1 MSRVVTHIFYLANTK
16 LLVTMKI
23 SVIGLGYLGTT
34 HAVAMAQLGHNVIGI
49 EPDRSRVQ
57 ALTAGNLP
65 FFEPGLEDALKQ
77 AISSGKISFQSHHDD
92 LSAASDI
99 HFVCV
104 GTPQIS
110 GQQTADTSYVFAAA
124 RQLAAVLKPTSLV
137 VGKSTVPVGTARNL
151 IAKMQEVS
159 GFVPRL
165 CWNPEFLREG
175 TALADSMLPDRIVIG
190 SDDPEYNQALKGCY
204 QTMIDQGIPVLEL
217 DLETAELVKV
227 SANAFLATKISFINA
242 MAEIA
247 EASGA
252 DAVRLA
258 EAIGL
263 DNRIGKSF
271 LRTGIGFGGG
281 CLPKDIRGFI
291 ARADELG
298 VGDSLAFLKEVDQI
312 NLRRRQRIVSLATEE
327 LGDIRNKKITMLG
340 ISFKPDSD
348 DLRDSPAL
356 EIALRLQALGGIVT
370 VHDPVSLE
378 NLDKK
383 SSGLISEADLS
394 TAVKDAD
401 LMILGTEWADYK
413 NLDPEAVS
421 SLPRV
426 KTIIDG
432 RNVLNVDSWQKAGWR
447 IIAPGRNIVNV

>member
-1 MSRVVTHIFYLANTK
+1 MT
-16 LLVTMKI
+16 
-23 SVIGLGYLGTT
+23 
-34 HAVAMAQLGHNVIGI
+34 
-49 EPDRSRVQ
+49 
-57 ALTAGNLP
+57 
-65 FFEPGLEDALKQ
+65 
-77 AISSGKISFQSHHDD
+77 
-92 LSAASDI
+92 
-99 HFVCV
+99 
-104 GTPQIS
+104 
-110 GQQTADTSYVFAAA
+110 
-124 RQLAAVLKPTSLV
+124 
-137 VGKSTVPVGTARNL
+137 
-151 IAKMQEVS
+151 
-159 GFVPRL
+159 
-165 CWNPEFLREG
+165 
-175 TALADSMLPDRIVIG
+175 
-190 SDDPEYNQALKGCY
+190 
-204 QTMIDQGIPVLEL
+204 DQGIPVLEL

-298 VGDSLAFLKEVDQI
+298 VGESLAFLKEVDQI

-327 LGDIRNKKITMLG
+327 LGQVSNKKITMLG

-378 NLDKK
+378 ALEKK
-383 SSGLISEADLS
+383 SSGLISESDLL
-394 TAVKDAD
+394 AALKDAD
-401 LMILGTEWADYK
+401 LVILGTEWVEYK
-413 NLDPEAVS
+413 KLDPEAVS

-432 RNVLNVDSWQKAGWR
+432 RNILNVESWQKAGWR
-447 IIAPGRNIVNV
+447 IIAPGRNIVNG

>member
-1 MSRVVTHIFYLANTK
+1 MSRVVTYFFHLANTK

-34 HAVAMAQLGHNVIGI
+34 HAVAMAKLGHNVIGI
-49 EPDRSRVQ
+49 EPDESRIQ
-57 ALTAGNLP
+57 QLAAGELP
-65 FFEPGLEDALKQ
+65 FFEPGLGEALKQ
-77 AISSGKISFQSHHDD
+77 VIAAGTMSFQTQHDKA
-92 LSAASDI
+92 SAASDI
-99 HFVCV
+99 HFICV
-104 GTPQIS
+104 GTPQAAS
-110 GQQTADTSYVFAAA
+110 QQSADTSYVFAAA
-124 RQLAAVLKPTSLV
+124 IQLAAVLRPSSLV

-151 IAKMQEVS
+151 IAGMQEVA
-159 GFVPRL
+159 GFTPKL

-175 TALADSMLPDRIVIG
+175 TALADSLLPDRIVIG
-190 SDDPEYNQALKGCY
+190 SDDPDQNQTLKLCY
-204 QTMIDQGIPVLEL
+204 QDILNQGTPVLEL

-252 DAVRLA
+252 DTVKLA

-263 DNRIGKSF
+263 DSRIGKSF

-291 ARADELG
+291 ARAEELG
-298 VGDSLAFLKEVDQI
+298 VGESLAFLKEVDQI
-312 NLRRRQRIVSLATEE
+312 NLRRRQRVVSLATKE
-327 LGDIRNKKITMLG
+327 LGEIAGKNITMLG

-356 EIALRLQALGGIVT
+356 EIALRLKALGGIIT
-370 VHDPVSLE
+370 VHDPVSLGALE
-378 NLDKK
+378 QK
-383 SSGLISEADLS
+383 STGLTTEIDLQ
-394 TAVKDAD
+394 AAIKDTE
-401 LMILGTEWADYK
+401 LVILGTEWAEYK
-413 NLDPEAVS
+413 NLDPATVS
-421 SLPRV
+421 SFPKI

-432 RNVLNVDSWQKAGWR
+432 RNVLNVDTWQQAGWR
-447 IIAPGRNIVNV
+447 VIAPGRNIVNG

>member
-1 MSRVVTHIFYLANTK
+1 
-16 LLVTMKI
+16 
-23 SVIGLGYLGTT
+23 
-34 HAVAMAQLGHNVIGI
+34 
-49 EPDRSRVQ
+49 
-57 ALTAGNLP
+57 
-65 FFEPGLEDALKQ
+65 
-77 AISSGKISFQSHHDD
+77 
-92 LSAASDI
+92 
-99 HFVCV
+99 
-104 GTPQIS
+104 
-110 GQQTADTSYVFAAA
+110 
-124 RQLAAVLKPTSLV
+124 
-137 VGKSTVPVGTARNL
+137 
-151 IAKMQEVS
+151 
-159 GFVPRL
+159 
-165 CWNPEFLREG
+165 
-175 TALADSMLPDRIVIG
+175 MLPDRIVIG
-190 SDDPEYNQALKGCY
+190 SDDLDHNQSLKACY
-204 QTMIDQGIPVLEL
+204 QPLLDQDVPVLEL

-252 DAVRLA
+252 DAVKLS

-312 NLRRRQRIVSLATEE
+312 NLRRRQRIVTLAAEE
-327 LGDIRNKKITMLG
+327 LGQIKDKNITMLG

-356 EIALRLQALGGIVT
+356 EIALRLKALGGIVT
-370 VHDPVSLE
+370 VHDPVSLGALE
-378 NLDKK
+378 KK
-383 SSGLISEADLS
+383 SSGLISEVDLQV
-394 TAVKDAD
+394 AIKDAE
-401 LMILGTEWADYK
+401 LVILGTEWTEYR
-413 NLDPEAVS
+413 NLDPASVS

-432 RNVLNVDSWQKAGWR
+432 RNVLDVVAWQDAGWKV
-447 IIAPGRNIVNV
+447 IAPGRNIVNG

>member
-1 MSRVVTHIFYLANTK
+1 
-16 LLVTMKI
+16 
-23 SVIGLGYLGTT
+23 
-34 HAVAMAQLGHNVIGI
+34 
-49 EPDRSRVQ
+49 
-57 ALTAGNLP
+57 
-65 FFEPGLEDALKQ
+65 
-77 AISSGKISFQSHHDD
+77 
-92 LSAASDI
+92 
-99 HFVCV
+99 
-104 GTPQIS
+104 
-110 GQQTADTSYVFAAA
+110 
-124 RQLAAVLKPTSLV
+124 
-137 VGKSTVPVGTARNL
+137 
-151 IAKMQEVS
+151 
-159 GFVPRL
+159 
-165 CWNPEFLREG
+165 
-175 TALADSMLPDRIVIG
+175 
-190 SDDPEYNQALKGCY
+190 
-204 QTMIDQGIPVLEL
+204 MIDQGIPVLEL
-217 DLETAELVKV
+217 DLETTELVKV

-298 VGDSLAFLKEVDQI
+298 VGESLAFLREVDQI

-327 LGDIRNKKITMLG
+327 LGDIKNKNITMLG

-378 NLDKK
+378 ALDKK
-383 SSGLISEADLS
+383 SSGLIAEADLP

-401 LMILGTEWADYK
+401 LIILGTEWVEYK
-413 NLDPEAVS
+413 KLDPEAIK

-426 KTIIDG
+426 QTVIDG

-447 IIAPGRNIVNV
+447 IIAPGRNIVNG

>member
-1 MSRVVTHIFYLANTK
+1 
-16 LLVTMKI
+16 MKI

-34 HAVAMAQLGHNVIGI
+34 HAVAMAKLGHNVIGV
-49 EPDRSRVQ
+49 EPDRARVQ
-57 ALTAGNLP
+57 ALTAGELP
-65 FFEPGLEDALKQ
+65 FFEPGLGEALTEVI
-77 AISSGKISFQSHHDD
+77 AAGNISFQTQHDA
-92 LSAASDI
+92 LSAASDV
-99 HFVCV
+99 HFICV
-104 GTPQIS
+104 GTPQIP
-110 GQQTADTSYVFAAA
+110 GQQSADTSYVFTAAKELAAA
-124 RQLAAVLKPTSLV
+124 MNPSSLV
-137 VGKSTVPVGTARNL
+137 VGKSTVPVGTAREL
-151 IAKMQEVS
+151 IARMQEVA
-159 GFVPRL
+159 GFVPKL

-190 SDDPEYNQALKGCY
+190 SDSSDYNQVLKACY
-204 QTMIDQGIPVLEL
+204 QPILDQGVPVLEL

-252 DAVRLA
+252 DAVKLA
-258 EAIGL
+258 EAIGM
-263 DNRIGKSF
+263 DSRIGKSF
-271 LRTGIGFGGG
+271 LRAGIGFGGG

-298 VGDSLAFLKEVDQI
+298 VGDSLKFLKEVDQI

-327 LGDIRNKKITMLG
+327 LGQVKDKKITLLG

-370 VHDPVSLE
+370 VHDPVSLGALE
-378 NLDKK
+378 QK
-383 SSGLISEADLS
+383 SSGLISETDLQ
-394 TAVKDAD
+394 AAMKDAE
-401 LMILGTEWADYK
+401 LVILGTEWAEYK
-413 NLDPEAVS
+413 KLDPATVS
-421 SLPRV
+421 SLPRF

-432 RNVLNVDSWQKAGWR
+432 RNVLNVSSWQEAGWR
-447 IIAPGRNIVNV
+447 VIAPGRNIVND

>member
-1 MSRVVTHIFYLANTK
+1 
-16 LLVTMKI
+16 
-23 SVIGLGYLGTT
+23 
-34 HAVAMAQLGHNVIGI
+34 
-49 EPDRSRVQ
+49 
-57 ALTAGNLP
+57 
-65 FFEPGLEDALKQ
+65 
-77 AISSGKISFQSHHDD
+77 
-92 LSAASDI
+92 
-99 HFVCV
+99 
-104 GTPQIS
+104 
-110 GQQTADTSYVFAAA
+110 
-124 RQLAAVLKPTSLV
+124 
-137 VGKSTVPVGTARNL
+137 
-151 IAKMQEVS
+151 
-159 GFVPRL
+159 
-165 CWNPEFLREG
+165 
-175 TALADSMLPDRIVIG
+175 
-190 SDDPEYNQALKGCY
+190 
-204 QTMIDQGIPVLEL
+204 MIDQGIPVLEL

-312 NLRRRQRIVSLATEE
+312 NLRRRQRIVWLATEE
-327 LGDIRNKKITMLG
+327 LGDIKNKKITMLG

-356 EIALRLQALGGIVT
+356 EIALRLQALGGVVT
-370 VHDPVSLE
+370 VHDPVALE

-421 SLPRV
+421 SLPRI

>member
-1 MSRVVTHIFYLANTK
+1 
-16 LLVTMKI
+16 
-23 SVIGLGYLGTT
+23 
-34 HAVAMAQLGHNVIGI
+34 
-49 EPDRSRVQ
+49 
-57 ALTAGNLP
+57 
-65 FFEPGLEDALKQ
+65 
-77 AISSGKISFQSHHDD
+77 
-92 LSAASDI
+92 
-99 HFVCV
+99 
-104 GTPQIS
+104 
-110 GQQTADTSYVFAAA
+110 
-124 RQLAAVLKPTSLV
+124 
-137 VGKSTVPVGTARNL
+137 
-151 IAKMQEVS
+151 
-159 GFVPRL
+159 
-165 CWNPEFLREG
+165 
-175 TALADSMLPDRIVIG
+175 MLPDRIVIG

>member
-1 MSRVVTHIFYLANTK
+1 
-16 LLVTMKI
+16 MKI

-34 HAVAMAQLGHNVIGI
+34 HAVAMAKLGHSVIGV
-49 EPDRSRVQ
+49 EPDRARVQ
-57 ALTAGNLP
+57 ALAAGELP
-65 FFEPGLEDALKQ
+65 FFEPGLGEALIQ
-77 AISSGKISFQSHHDD
+77 VIAAGNISFQTQHDA
-92 LSAASDI
+92 LSAASDV
-99 HFVCV
+99 HFICV
-104 GTPQIS
+104 GTPQLS
-110 GQQTADTSYVFAAA
+110 GEQSADTSYVFAAA
-124 RQLAAVLKPTSLV
+124 KELAEVLKPSSLV

-151 IAKMQEVS
+151 IASMQEVA

-190 SDDPEYNQALKGCY
+190 SDDSNYNQALKACY
-204 QTMIDQGIPVLEL
+204 QGMIDQAVPLLEL

-252 DAVRLA
+252 DAVKLA
-258 EAIGL
+258 EAIGM

-298 VGDSLAFLKEVDQI
+298 VGDSLNFLREVDLI
-312 NLRRRQRIVSLATEE
+312 NLRRRQRIVTLAAEE
-327 LGDIRNKKITMLG
+327 LGQVKDKNITMLG

-356 EIALRLQALGGIVT
+356 EIALRLKALGGIVT
-370 VHDPVSLE
+370 VHDPVSLGALE
-378 NLDKK
+378 RK
-383 SSGLISEADLS
+383 SSGLILETDLQ
-394 TAVKDAD
+394 TALKDAE
-401 LMILGTEWADYK
+401 LVILGTEWAEYK
-413 NLDPEAVS
+413 NLDPATVS

-426 KTIIDG
+426 RTIIDG
-432 RNVLNVDSWQKAGWR
+432 RNVLDVAAWQEAGWR
-447 IIAPGRNIVNV
+447 VIAPGRNIVNG